1 MNANTNFFDIS
12 LDDIAD
18 LPEFKN
24 FPPGAYQVAVSLEKK
39 DINKHPA
46 VVFNLKC
53 IKVLELV
60 DPDSEEIAEGTES
73 NVSYM
78 MDNEFGAGKFK
89 AIVAPLAELCE
100 TRNVAE
106 IIRKAKNVSALVVI
120 GSRKAKETN
129 KEYMELISLEVF

>member
-24 FPPGAYQVAVSLEKK
+24 FPPVAYQVEVSLEKK

-73 NVSYM
+73 NVSYI

-89 AIVAPLAELCE
+89 AIVAPLAELYE

-129 KEYMELISLEVF
+129 KEYMELISLEII

>member
-24 FPPGAYQVAVSLEKK
+24 FPPGAYQVEVSLERK

-53 IKVLELV
+53 LKVLELV
-60 DPDSEEIAEGTES
+60 NPDDEEIAEGTES

-89 AIVAPLAELCE
+89 VIVAPLAELYE

-106 IIRKAKNVSALVVI
+106 IIRKSQKVQALAVI
-120 GSRKAKETN
+120 GSREAKEKN
-129 KEYMELISLEVF
+129 KVYMELISLELI